1 MKNIFSLLF
10 FLATSL
16 SFGALQDSIGTVQ
29 RQDVTFVQYLVT
41 PGETVYRISTVN
53 NIGITQ
59 LMTDNPML
67 VDGLK
72 VGQVIL
78 LRNYVRTT
86 PNSLTKTAPATEF
99 ELKADQTHQV
109 QKGDTYYGLSK
120 KYGVPLNDLL
130 EWNGAGLKTGS
141 VINLTNPEK
150 QKKSQVELQKPK
162 KTTTKTRQEIEALE
176 MSSENPTL
184 MKPSPDQPDVIDQK
198 KQALETPK
206 APTKPANVLVPKSK
220 TVPKSTDQKPN
231 VPEIAEVLSKED
243 LYEFN
248 PHKQQVLIVP
258 FDPHLYWSDADDE
271 IMKGSNLSSKLEVR
285 KIIRR
290 RLNALLDPKGFENIH
305 LVGGRFRDTLT
316 DLNKIYSTVSYEYQD
331 AIVSEE
337 YNKSLEEQ
345 EQGNKVDGEV
355 QTQSKL
361 SQKFSSI
368 KDKLSNQTTESE
380 VKIDKRAGKY
390 FGVVVKDPN
399 FFEYFE
405 QKYSIDYYIFI
416 NQFEVITDYDHCLD
430 RTTENYQRYFIVHF
444 SIFNGSGRQIA
455 GNKFKLFYDSNSN
468 NIDKITGDNMMPMAD
483 RILMELPKPY

>member
-10 FLATSL
+10 FFITFSGLATV
-16 SFGALQDSIGTVQ
+16 QDSIGTVKKE
-29 RQDVTFVQYLVT
+29 DKTFVQYLVT
-41 PGETVYRISTVN
+41 PGETIYRISTVN
-53 NIGITQ
+53 NISITQ
-59 LMTDNPML
+59 LMTDNPVL

-78 LRNYVRTT
+78 LSHYVRT
-86 PNSLTKTAPATEF
+86 APLPVNTRQPTSEF
-99 ELKADQTHQV
+99 ELKSGQTYQV

-130 EWNGAGLKTGS
+130 EWNGAGLKAGS
-141 VINLTNPEK
+141 TINLTNPQNPKTTELVAGKTAPTQLGTIQKNEDPKTSTEK
-150 QKKSQVELQKPK
+150 QAV
-162 KTTTKTRQEIEALE
+162 T
-176 MSSENPTL
+176 
-184 MKPSPDQPDVIDQK
+184 QPDVIDLTDMGQK
-198 KQALETPK
+198 NTSVESEPIDAKKTTTQIASL
-206 APTKPANVLVPKSK
+206 SK
-220 TVPKSTDQKPN
+220 TEETQQSL
-231 VPEIAEVLSKED
+231 PEVAEVLSKED

-271 IMKGSNLSSKLEVR
+271 IMKGSNLKTKLEVR

-290 RLNALLDPKGFENIH
+290 RLNALLDPRGFENIH

-331 AIVSEE
+331 AIISEE
-337 YNKSLEEQ
+337 YTKTLEEQ
-345 EQGNKVDGEV
+345 EKGNKNDGEIE
-355 QTQSKL
+355 TQSKL
-361 SQKFSSI
+361 SKKFGSI

-390 FGVVVKDPN
+390 FGVVVKDPK
-399 FFEYFE
+399 FFDYFE

-430 RTTENYQRYFIVHF
+430 RTTENYERYFIVHF
-444 SIFNGSGRQIA
+444 SIFNGAGRQIA
-455 GNKFKLFYDSNSN
+455 GNKYKLFYDSNSN
-468 NIDKITGDNMMPMAD
+468 NIDRITGDNMQPMAD